1 MKLLFKGLIFLLI
14 FALFISRLIP
24 KYDEFKETNIVN
36 LLGVNWEG
44 YLAVLVLLGVLVL
57 GFAVLA
63 ISVQSF
69 YLFFTKQSN

>member
-24 KYDEFKETNIVN
+24 KYNEFKETNIVN

-57 GFAVLA
+57 GFTVLA

-69 YLFFTKQSN
+69 YLFFTKQSD

>member
-24 KYDEFKETNIVN
+24 KYNEFKETNIVN

-69 YLFFTKQSN
+69 YLFFTKQSD